1 MKQRI
6 RSVRWRKGRK
16 KTPRKSKKSKRG
28 SEKMSGKGTLGQF
41 ET

>member
-16 KTPRKSKKSKRG
+16 KTPRKSKKRKRG
-28 SEKMSGKGTLGQF
+28 SERMKRD
-41 ET
+41 

>member
-28 SEKMSGKGTLGQF
+28 SERMKRDKGKCRT
-41 ET
+41 T